1 MSSTTPLWTPSHERI
16 SASNLQ
22 QFIAHVNMQG
32 EAIDSYSSLH
42 QWSVAETRQFWL
54 EVWQFC
60 DVIGYR
66 GNCIIGEGLPR
77 FGKTMVPARDSI
89 WFPQAQLNYAENLL
103 SYAFQNPD
111 GIALW
116 FKNENGHTKKF
127 SWQQLCDHV
136 SVVQQWLAQN
146 GVGEGDVVAGYLPHL
161 RNRDCH
167 VSRHQFGGNLDFD
180 VTGFWRG
187 KCD

>member
-77 FGKTMVPARDSI
+77 FGKTLVPARDSI

-116 FKNENGHTKKF
+116 FKNEMAIPRN
-127 SWQQLCDHV
+127 
-136 SVVQQWLAQN
+136 SVGSSCVIMFPSFNSGWHKMALERVMSWLAIFPT
-146 GVGEGDVVAGYLPHL
+146 YP
-161 RNRDCH
+161 
-167 VSRHQFGGNLDFD
+167 
-180 VTGFWRG
+180 
-187 KCD
+187 KP